1 MGAHFFF
8 WAVANPIYVSN
19 SNTKFGKISF
29 NGKGED
35 SIRDCDDAR
44 KYLEIFFFRKVLL
57 AYRSLQNVFA
67 GLIKCLIFIYT
78 TLTNFSTNYL
88 VMCKVYTVGGIK

>member
-1 MGAHFFF
+1 M
-8 WAVANPIYVSN
+8 SN

-29 NGKGED
+29 NGEGED
-35 SIRDCDDAR
+35 SKMGSDDAR

-67 GLIKCLIFIYT
+67 GLI
-78 TLTNFSTNYL
+78 
-88 VMCKVYTVGGIK
+88 